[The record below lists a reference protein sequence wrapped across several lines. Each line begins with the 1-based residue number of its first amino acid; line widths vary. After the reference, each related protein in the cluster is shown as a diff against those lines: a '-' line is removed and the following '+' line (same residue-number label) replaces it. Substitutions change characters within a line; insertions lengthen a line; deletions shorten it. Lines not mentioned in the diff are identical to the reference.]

1 VCLACL
7 IFFVVSHNLFPN
19 FERLHLRRKAGGVV
33 TKLAAAVTNLVTVIV
48 DKAGCEVLA
57 LGYTAQSR

>member
-1 VCLACL
+1 
-7 IFFVVSHNLFPN
+7 VVSHNIFPN